1 VFVGVRLKKELLIL
15 KRSCAGSTCGS
26 GVKIRL
32 TKENVAVCSRR
43 LADGTVLGEI
53 INEAGL
59 LTVMHI
65 MMHINA
71 YNLAYRE
78 EQS

>member
-1 VFVGVRLKKELLIL
+1 MFVGVFLKKEFLII
-15 KRSCAGSTCGS
+15 KRSRAGSHLRIWC
-26 GVKIRL
+26 KIRL
-32 TKENVAVCSRR
+32 MKENVAVCFRR

-65 MMHINA
+65 MIHINA